1 MKFKRIIAI
10 ILTAL
15 TIFCSVPFT
24 ALAAETGVKPVGFK
38 VTQYGAYATG
48 EMKLLER
55 YVDIDKF
62 KAHLSK
68 QLINSEASIDFNQ
81 YKIPYNE
88 NARKAV
94 VYLICDEIPE
104 FFHLDTSKDVWIY
117 PDSAGKYITRMT
129 VSYKYSKTQFKT
141 MYDKVMKKVD
151 EMIFDLK
158 DNKNLSHVQ
167 KALLLHDR
175 IALECQYD
183 EGYYTGG
190 KEGIHYDSYTMYGV
204 LGKGVGVCQGY
215 AETYMY
221 LLDKVGIESEVCVS
235 NDLWHAWNIVYIG
248 GKPYYV
254 DITWDDPLSN
264 NLHKDIEGQVL
275 HNNFL
280 ISYSA
285 LYNGVNGSQGHKAMD
300 YTVISSDGKYDNY
313 FWQKSNTAFQ
323 LVGDELYYIDNST
336 AELKRYSNQSTV
348 YNVAD
353 TWYYEGTSYW
363 PGNFTKLA
371 GDRTNM
377 FFNKAKK
384 LYRYS
389 PYDNTVY
396 EVAMTNSLYNYES
409 ICGLAYK
416 DGKLILELSNDPYY
430 SRSYPREVSKDYDI
444 APPQVKSFSTY
455 SANTT
460 QTVTATFLDDSGI
473 AGYWWGSNEDYTKNT
488 YTANTATSLVFK
500 AKRSGNYYLTV
511 KDVYGNISL
520 TYYFTY
526 NKIILNA
533 NGGTVTPSYIISVK
547 NCKITFPTP
556 TRAGYTFKGWS
567 KSKTATSGVKTLT
580 PTVDTTY
587 YAIWARNSK
596 PGLYKVDGVWYY
608 YVNGK
613 INKSNTLVK
622 HTDGK
627 WYHVKGGKVVKDTT
641 LVKYNGEWLYVKN
654 GVLNKSNTL
663 VKYDGKWFH
672 VKNGKLVKDTT
683 LVKYNGKW
691 YYIKNG
697 VMNKSN
703 TLVKYGGKWYH
714 VNKGVRTNYTG
725 LVKYNGTW
733 YYVKNGIKNTANT
746 LVKYNGKWYHVKNG
760 KTVKDTTLVSY
771 GGKWYYVKNGV
782 VNNSNTLV
790 KYGNYWYHVRNG
802 KLTNETTFVKYG
814 NKWYYVMN
822 GVKATG
828 SGWVYRTGKY
838 YYVKN
843 GVVSM

>member
-1 MKFKRIIAI
+1 MGYKLLFYIKINIKKLIEWGFVMKFKRVLAI
-10 ILTAL
+10 ILTVL
-15 TIFCSVPFT
+15 TILCSVPLT

-38 VTQYGAYATG
+38 VTQYGAYATS
-48 EMKLLER
+48 EMKLLEK

-68 QLINSEASIDFNQ
+68 QLINSETSIDFNQ
-81 YKIPYNE
+81 YKIPYNT
-88 NARKAV
+88 NTQKAV

-104 FFHLDTSKDVWIY
+104 FFHLNTDENVWIY
-117 PDSAGKYITRMT
+117 PDSTGKYITRMT

-158 DNKNLSHVQ
+158 DNKNLTDVQ

-190 KEGIHYDSYTMYGV
+190 KAGIHYDSYTMYGV
-204 LGKGVGVCQGY
+204 LGKGVAVCQGY

-235 NDLWHAWNIVYIG
+235 DDLWHAWNIVYIG

-254 DITWDDPLSN
+254 DITWDDPLSTN
-264 NLHKDIEGQVL
+264 YHKDIEGQVL
-275 HNNFL
+275 HDNFL
-280 ISYSA
+280 ISYNR
-285 LYNGVNGSQGHKAMD
+285 LYNGKTVGNSVVNAHKASD
-300 YTVISSDGKYDNY
+300 YTVVYNDGKYDNY
-313 FWQKSNTAFQ
+313 FWQNSNTAFQ
-323 LVGDELYYIDNST
+323 LIGDELYYIDNST
-336 AELKRYSNQSTV
+336 AELKRYSNQSKV
-348 YNVAD
+348 YGVAD
-353 TWYYEGTSYW
+353 TWYYEGNSYW

-371 GDRTNM
+371 GDGTNL

-396 EVAMTNSLYNYES
+396 EVPMSNSLYSNES
-409 ICGLAYK
+409 ICGFSYK
-416 DGKLILELSNDPYY
+416 DGKLIFELSNDPTYT
-430 SRSYPREVSKDYDI
+430 RVCAREVSQNYDI
-444 APPQVKSFSTY
+444 APPQVKAFSTY

-460 QTVTATFLDDSGI
+460 QTVTATFLDNYGI
-473 AGYWWGSNEDYTKNT
+473 AGYWWGNNEDYTKNA
-488 YTANTATSLVFK
+488 YTANSATSLVFK
-500 AKRSGNYYLTV
+500 AKRAGNYYLTA
-511 KDVYGNISL
+511 KDVNGNVSL

-526 NKIILNA
+526 NKVNLVA
-533 NGGTVTPSYIISVK
+533 NGGKVTPTYIVSVK
-547 NCKITFPTP
+547 NCKITLPTP
-556 TRAGYTFKGWS
+556 TRTGYAFKGWS
-567 KSKTATSGVKTLT
+567 KSRTATTGVKTLT
-580 PTVDTTY
+580 PTENTTY
-587 YAIWARNSK
+587 YAIWSRNTK
-596 PGLYKVDGVWYY
+596 PGLYKVNGVWYY

-627 WYHVKGGKVVKDTT
+627 WYHVNGGKVVKDTT
-641 LVKYNGEWLYVKN
+641 LVKYNG
-654 GVLNKSNTL
+654 
-663 VKYDGKWFH
+663 KY
-672 VKNGKLVKDTT
+672 
-683 LVKYNGKW
+683 

-703 TLVKYGGKWYH
+703 TLVKYKGVWYH
-714 VNKGVRTNYTG
+714 VNKGVKTYYTG
-725 LVKYNGTW
+725 LVKYKNAW
-733 YYVKNGIKNTANT
+733 YYVKNGKKNNADT
-746 LVKYNGKWYHVKNG
+746 LVKYSGKYYHVKNG
-760 KTVKDTTLVSY
+760 KTVKDTTLVYYS
-771 GGKWYYVKNGV
+771 GKWYYVRNGV
-782 VNNSNTLV
+782 VNKSNTLV

-814 NKWYYVMN
+814 NNWYYVMN

-828 SGWVYRTGKY
+828 SGWVYRSGRY